1 MAGEYLPFTDMEAAE
16 GAWEQKKNEWLK
28 FLMAS
33 YAKQGVKSAL
43 ASAVNHFT
51 FNVAGVIFEAPA
63 LVWTSR
69 HIEQLGEIKTDTQ
82 YYPCDCVNL
91 GPGNSLTCGD
101 ILEYVIEQ
109 KTKKKNRRIL
119 GAVPVIGT
127 FESLRAKV
135 HGALKSNRGGD
146 RENRARILH
155 TKARAGCL
163 KSRATV
169 AELMGNYKRQESW
182 EAMFS
187 LCSWDEGWKVLKEK
201 MAST

>member
-1 MAGEYLPFTDMEAAE
+1 
-16 GAWEQKKNEWLK
+16 
-28 FLMAS
+28 MAS
-33 YAKQGVKSAL
+33 YVKQGVKSAL

-51 FNVAGVIFEAPA
+51 FNVAGAIFEAPA

-69 HIEQLGEIKTDTQ
+69 HIEQLGEVKNDDTN
-82 YYPCDCVNL
+82 YPCGCANLNL
-91 GPGNSLTCGD
+91 GDALNCGD
-101 ILEYVIEQ
+101 ILDYVLEQ

-119 GAVPVIGT
+119 GVVPVIGT

-135 HGALKSNRGGD
+135 HGALKTNRGGD

-155 TKARAGCL
+155 IKARSGCL

-169 AELMGNYKRQESW
+169 AELMGNYRRQESW
-182 EAMFS
+182 EAMFGI
-187 LCSWDEGWKVLKEK
+187 CDWDEGWKVLKEK